1 MIVRNSLKLYQLTKE
16 QKMDAYEVKKETEN
30 SYNLGKIRQLIKTN
44 KYLFKKEK
52 NRYFDIN
59 NFEKNKLYINPKG
72 GGFVQSVDI
81 TDQKFINDF
90 KNEKIIFKNELPMV
104 YKKVKLYHNHWLSDN
119 HVNGERD
126 IEHFIVG
133 YVHEYKWNG
142 WSMPMVE
149 LDQIEK
155 FNEIQKKTLDSEPTS
170 IFKIIDE
177 DSIQIKMF
185 DEDDWI
191 GIEAEYIDV
200 NGQTKKVFDI
210 SLGWTWSEEDF

>member
-1 MIVRNSLKLYQLTKE
+1 
-16 QKMDAYEVKKETEN
+16 MDAYEVKKETEN

-44 KYLFKKEK
+44 KYLFIKQK
-52 NRYFDIN
+52 NTYFDIN
-59 NFEKNKLYINPKG
+59 KFEKNKLSINRQG
-72 GGFVQSVDI
+72 GGFVKSVDI
-81 TDQKFINDF
+81 TDQNFINDF
-90 KNEKIIFKNELPMV
+90 KNEKIIFKNELPIV
-104 YKKVKLYHNHWLSDN
+104 YKKVKFYHDHWIADN
-119 HVNGERD
+119 RID
-126 IEHFIVG
+126 LAYYIEG
-133 YVHEYKWNG
+133 YASEYKWNG

-210 SLGWTWSEEDF
+210 SLGWTWSEEDL

>member
-1 MIVRNSLKLYQLTKE
+1 MDAQEVIRQTKE
-16 QKMDAYEVKKETEN
+16 V
-30 SYNLGKIRQLIKTN
+30 LKIGELRKTINNN
-44 KYLFKKEK
+44 KYLYHTK
-52 NRYFDIN
+52 YDIYDQIVKLD
-59 NFEKNKLYINPKG
+59 KNKLSICPQG
-72 GGFVQSVDI
+72 GGFVKSVDI
-81 TDQKFINDF
+81 TNKDF
-90 KNEKIIFKNELPMV
+90 LKDVDDGIITFVKNIPLE
-104 YKKVKLYHNHWLSDN
+104 YKKVKLFHDHWLVDN
-119 HVNGERD
+119 SPIGFDGNLPLK
-126 IEHFIVG
+126 HFIEG
-133 YVHEYKWNG
+133 YTTIQKWNG
-142 WSMPMVE
+142 WSVPMVE

-210 SLGWTWSEEDF
+210 SLGWTWSEEDINA

>member
-1 MIVRNSLKLYQLTKE
+1 MN
-16 QKMDAYEVKKETEN
+16 AYEVKKETEN
-30 SYNLGKIRQLIKTN
+30 NYNLGKIRQLIKTN
-44 KYLFKKEK
+44 KYLFIKEK
-52 NRYFDIN
+52 NTYFDIN
-59 NFEKNKLYINPKG
+59 KFEKNKLSINRQG
-72 GGFVQSVDI
+72 GGFVKSVDI
-81 TDQKFINDF
+81 TDQNFINDF

-104 YKKVKLYHNHWLSDN
+104 YKKVKLWHDHWLSDN

-191 GIEAEYIDV
+191 GIEAEYIDL

-210 SLGWTWSEEDF
+210 SLGWTWSEEEINA

>member
-1 MIVRNSLKLYQLTKE
+1 
-16 QKMDAYEVKKETEN
+16 
-30 SYNLGKIRQLIKTN
+30 
-44 KYLFKKEK
+44 
-52 NRYFDIN
+52 
-59 NFEKNKLYINPKG
+59 
-72 GGFVQSVDI
+72 
-81 TDQKFINDF
+81 
-90 KNEKIIFKNELPMV
+90 
-104 YKKVKLYHNHWLSDN
+104 
-119 HVNGERD
+119 
-126 IEHFIVG
+126 
-133 YVHEYKWNG
+133 
-142 WSMPMVE
+142 MPMVE

-185 DEDDWI
+185 DEEDWV

>member
-1 MIVRNSLKLYQLTKE
+1 
-16 QKMDAYEVKKETEN
+16 MDAYEVKKETEN

-59 NFEKNKLYINPKG
+59 KFEKNKLSINPQG

-81 TDQKFINDF
+81 TDQNFINDF

-104 YKKVKLYHNHWLSDN
+104 YKKVKLWHDHWLSDN

-210 SLGWTWSEEDF
+210 SLGWTWSEEDL